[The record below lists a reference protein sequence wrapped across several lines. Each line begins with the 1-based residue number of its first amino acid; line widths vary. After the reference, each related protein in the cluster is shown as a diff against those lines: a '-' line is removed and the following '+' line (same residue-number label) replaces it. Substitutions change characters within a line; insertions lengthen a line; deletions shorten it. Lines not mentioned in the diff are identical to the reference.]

1 MTKHYAEPFAAAP
14 LADKKNPTHYVN
26 NKEFFAAIVDYRAKY
41 LEAKAL
47 GLEKPRA
54 SNYIGECIYK
64 IAYGLAQKH
73 NFRNYSYIDD
83 MASTAIE
90 SCITNLHMFDPE
102 KSENPFAYFTQSCY
116 YAFLH
121 IIKREKKESS
131 KKRRMILSGGF
142 ETFDSDSED
151 DEFNISINEY
161 LQSFSSADHDEPE
174 VHKKKEP
181 KPGGL
186 EGLFADE

>member
-1 MTKHYAEPFAAAP
+1 MKKKYSDPFVPVEPV
-14 LADKKNPTHYVN
+14 DKTNPTHYVN
-26 NKEFFAAIVDYRAKY
+26 NKDFFNALVEYRTQYYHAI
-41 LEAKAL
+41 EN

-64 IAYGLAQKH
+64 IASGLAQKH

-83 MASTAIE
+83 MVSSAVE
-90 SCITNLHMFDPE
+90 SCIMNLHMFNPE

-121 IIKREKKESS
+121 IIKKEKKESM
-131 KKRRMILSGGF
+131 KKRRLILSAGID
-142 ETFDSDSED
+142 TFDLQDQDD
-151 DEFNISINEY
+151 DEFTLSIVEY
-161 LQSFSSADHDEPE
+161 IQSFTDDDTPVQS
-174 VHKKKEP
+174 KKKEE

-186 EGLFADE
+186 EGLFE